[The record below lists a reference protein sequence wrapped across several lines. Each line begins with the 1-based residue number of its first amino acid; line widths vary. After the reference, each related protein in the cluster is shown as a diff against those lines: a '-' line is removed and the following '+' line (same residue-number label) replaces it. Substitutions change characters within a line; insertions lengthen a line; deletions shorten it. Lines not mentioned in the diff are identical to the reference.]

1 MHHYGNSI
9 LLRHTIDRFQ
19 LFHTVQIIVGIEQL
33 VGRMHFD
40 HAYAEANKMFHV
52 SLDIAGVTRI
62 NAAARNQPLR
72 VFLYIVGNELIDLR
86 SESHQLGRYVV
97 DEDRAIYSDLIEMMK
112 KFLRRMAEFDD
123 LVKVRPLLLHHRQ
136 SRGLEHLYGLDVNVA
151 VGDHGLSGYAQT

>member
-1 MHHYGNSI
+1 
-9 LLRHTIDRFQ
+9 
-19 LFHTVQIIVGIEQL
+19 
-33 VGRMHFD
+33 
-40 HAYAEANKMFHV
+40 MFHV

-62 NAAARNQPLR
+62 NAAARNQPLC

-151 VGDHGLSGYAQT
+151 VGDHRNQGVNSSSKACVCRRRIGISFCRISQINESETVL